1 MSSYIDEEIVERI
14 KDNIDI
20 VDLISD
26 YVQLKKTGANYI
38 GLCPFHNE
46 KTPSF
51 TVSDVKNIFHC
62 FGCGE
67 GGDGVSFIMKRENLD
82 YPQALRFL
90 AEKMNIEIVE
100 RQVDDKKNLIKDKTY
115 EINREAALFY
125 YNNLSKIDKPQYY
138 LKKRNINSNTIRRFG
153 LGYALDE
160 WESLYE
166 YLSDKGYKDEEI
178 DKTGLVGRRKD
189 NKGYYD
195 KLRNRIIFPII
206 DIKARVIGFGG
217 RVIDHTMPKYLNSP
231 DTVVFN
237 KGNHLYGLNLVH
249 KHSDRKKILLVEG
262 YMDVIALFSKGIN
275 YSVASLGTA
284 LTARQAKSLKRYGE
298 EIFICYD
305 ADQAGIKAALKA
317 IDTLRDQE
325 VDPKVILL
333 PDGLDPDD
341 YINKFGLLTF
351 EKEFTKA
358 LNHIDFKVRVNKD
371 KYDLEDVDDKVKFTQ
386 EIARIIKQLKSPIEQ
401 DAYISKISEETYISK
416 DAIRMEIKGN
426 NYKRMDYSSYK
437 KNLKPFKEDI
447 KPIDTNFVSAQEK
460 AEIEILSIIINERDY
475 FDYVDDKLD
484 TPHYSMEESKIII
497 EKLRKLSKEEE
508 EWDKDVLFSEI
519 LEIPNLNRQRLKSIY
534 NYSFEYNATNIDKII
549 DDLIDT
555 ILNSNILNRR
565 KQLLNQI
572 AALES
577 KDRNDEEN
585 QLFIDLCLELDKINK
600 QINLR
605 D

>member
-519 LEIPNLNRQRLKSIY
+519 LEKPNLNRQRLKSIY

>member
-555 ILNSNILNRR
+555 ILNSNILNKR

>member
-519 LEIPNLNRQRLKSIY
+519 LEKPNLNRQRLKSIY

-555 ILNSNILNRR
+555 ILNSNILNKR

>member
-100 RQVDDKKNLIKDKTY
+100 RQVDDKKNLIRDKTY

-484 TPHYSMEESKIII
+484 TPHYSMDESKIII

>member
-100 RQVDDKKNLIKDKTY
+100 RQVDDKKNLIRDKTY